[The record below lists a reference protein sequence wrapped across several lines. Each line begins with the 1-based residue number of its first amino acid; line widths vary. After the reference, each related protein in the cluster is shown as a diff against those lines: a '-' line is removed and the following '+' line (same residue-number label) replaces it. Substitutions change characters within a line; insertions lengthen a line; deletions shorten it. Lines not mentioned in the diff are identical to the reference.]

1 MENANKLKQK
11 LQQGQFCLGVGI
23 SFNDAAVTEALCRV
37 YDFAWIDTEHNG
49 MTLERVE
56 GHIVATRATGATS
69 LVRVPWNDP
78 VLVKPVLDL
87 GADGVIFP
95 MIRTAEDVR
104 NAVAACRYPPEGIRG
119 YGPRRPTHFARAG
132 GSDYCKKANQTVLT
146 VVQIETAEAVENL
159 DAILAVPGLTSV
171 VIGPND
177 LSGSLGHMADPGHP
191 DVVKVIES
199 IIARVRD
206 SSVFVGIAVG
216 SDPKQGIR
224 WMEQGAH
231 WLQFGV
237 DFGLMVERADKVCG
251 IVRDHAKARQ
261 NG

>member
-1 MENANKLKQK
+1 
-11 LQQGQFCLGVGI
+11 
-23 SFNDAAVTEALCRV
+23 
-37 YDFAWIDTEHNG
+37 

>member
-1 MENANKLKQK
+1 MENANKLKRK
-11 LQQGQFCLGVGI
+11 LEQGQFCLGAGI
-23 SFNDAAVTEALCRV
+23 SFNDGAITEALCQV

-56 GHIVATRATGATS
+56 GHIVATRVTGATA

-87 GADGVIFP
+87 GADGIIFP

-104 NAVAACRYPPEGIRG
+104 NAVAACLYPPEGIRG
-119 YGPRRPTHFARAG
+119 PRRPTNYTRTG
-132 GSDYCKKANQTVLT
+132 GSDYCRRANQSVLT

-159 DAILAVPGLTSV
+159 DEIVAVPGLTSV

-191 DVVKVIES
+191 EVVEVIES
-199 IIARVRD
+199 IIERVRR
-206 SSVFVGIAVG
+206 SSVYVGIAIG
-216 SDPKQGIR
+216 SDPEQAIR
-224 WMEQGAH
+224 WMEKGVH

-237 DFGLMVERADKVCG
+237 DFGLMVERADLVCG
-251 IVRDHAKARQ
+251 MVRDHAEARRK
-261 NG
+261 G